1 MDPVE
6 WSLWSLLH
14 NMSESQQEKLMSEI
28 KVYTLNKLDEKKFT
42 TLLTFVVIIE
52 GKE

>member
-6 WSLWSLLH
+6 WSLWSLLQ
-14 NMSESQQEKLMSEI
+14 NMSESQQEERMSEI
-28 KVYTLNKLDEKKFT
+28 QVYRLNKLDEKKIT
-42 TLLTFVVIIE
+42 THLTFVVIIE

>member
-1 MDPVE
+1 MPIKLKFVRK
-6 WSLWSLLH
+6 LV
-14 NMSESQQEKLMSEI
+14 SESQQEKLMSEI